1 MLYSFYDKMRLTEN
15 LEAQGG
21 NMFPE
26 SDIIF
31 TSVWSWILIAVS
43 IGLAVLEAFM
53 KKRAVFAI
61 VSAVFTAG
69 AAVVLLLL
77 GGSLCDLLLLILATL
92 AVRLL
97 FEIIERRRAK

>member
-1 MLYSFYDKMRLTEN
+1 MLYSFYDKMRPTEN

-26 SDIIF
+26 NDIIF
-31 TSVWSWILIAVS
+31 TSVWPWILIAVS

>member
-1 MLYSFYDKMRLTEN
+1 MLYSFYDKMRPTEN

-31 TSVWSWILIAVS
+31 TSVWPWILIAVS

>member
-1 MLYSFYDKMRLTEN
+1 MVYSFYDKMRLTEN

-31 TSVWSWILIAVS
+31 TSVWPWILIAVS

>member
-1 MLYSFYDKMRLTEN
+1 MLYSFYDKIRPTEN

-31 TSVWSWILIAVS
+31 TSVWPWILIAVS
-43 IGLAVLEAFM
+43 IGLAVLETFM

>member
-1 MLYSFYDKMRLTEN
+1 MRPTEN

-31 TSVWSWILIAVS
+31 TSVWPWILIAVS

>member
-1 MLYSFYDKMRLTEN
+1 MVYSFYDKMRPTEN

-31 TSVWSWILIAVS
+31 TSVWPWILIAVS

>member
-1 MLYSFYDKMRLTEN
+1 MLYSFYDKMRPTEN

-31 TSVWSWILIAVS
+31 TSVWPWILIAVS

-92 AVRLL
+92 AVRLI

>member
-1 MLYSFYDKMRLTEN
+1 MLYSFYDKMRPTEN

-31 TSVWSWILIAVS
+31 TSVWPWILIAVS

-97 FEIIERRRAK
+97 FAIIERRRAK

>member
-1 MLYSFYDKMRLTEN
+1 
-15 LEAQGG
+15 
-21 NMFPE
+21 MFPE

-31 TSVWSWILIAVS
+31 TSVWPWILIAVS
-43 IGLAVLEAFM
+43 IGLAVLEAVM

>member
-1 MLYSFYDKMRLTEN
+1 MLYSFYDKMRPTEN
-15 LEAQGG
+15 LEDQGG

-31 TSVWSWILIAVS
+31 TSVWPWILIAVS

>member
-1 MLYSFYDKMRLTEN
+1 MLYSFYDKMRPTEN

-31 TSVWSWILIAVS
+31 TSVWPWILIAVS

-69 AAVVLLLL
+69 AAVVLLFL

>member
-1 MLYSFYDKMRLTEN
+1 MLYSFYDKMRPTEN

-31 TSVWSWILIAVS
+31 TSVWPWILIAVS

-77 GGSLCDLLLLILATL
+77 GGSICDLLLLVLATL

>member
-1 MLYSFYDKMRLTEN
+1 MVYSFYDKMRPTEN

-31 TSVWSWILIAVS
+31 TSVWPWILIAVS

-97 FEIIERRRAK
+97 FEIIERRRTK

>member
-1 MLYSFYDKMRLTEN
+1 MLYSFYDKMRPTEN

-31 TSVWSWILIAVS
+31 TSVWPWILIAVS

-77 GGSLCDLLLLILATL
+77 GVAFLTF
-92 AVRLL
+92 L
-97 FEIIERRRAK
+97 FLY

>member
-1 MLYSFYDKMRLTEN
+1 MLYSFYDKMRPTEN

-26 SDIIF
+26 SDLIF
-31 TSVWSWILIAVS
+31 TSVWPWILIAVS

>member
-1 MLYSFYDKMRLTEN
+1 MLYSFYDKMRPTEN

-31 TSVWSWILIAVS
+31 TSVWPWILIAVS

-77 GGSLCDLLLLILATL
+77 GGSLCDLLLLIVATL

-97 FEIIERRRAK
+97 FAIIERRRAK